1 MISVNLLPEEY
12 RRRAKSPIGIIA
24 AISAAVL
31 INASLFASWGYLHFG
46 VKANVATTRDV
57 LQADLAGLQWQVD
70 YHNSL
75 KAEIATRS
83 QREQT
88 LAEITKD
95 RVLWTKTLDELI
107 DVVHAGREGVDHFI
121 WFNDLAAEVKADRNN
136 HGQLTGDGVSGAE
149 AYAQL
154 ANFAEDLEDTSLS
167 SLMGIFEAP
176 EPLQATQ
183 EKPDETL
190 IPSVTWSFPLRM
202 NLLSPQDRVKN
213 REAVEGDDQ

>member
-1 MISVNLLPEEY
+1 MIRNI
-12 RRRAKSPIGIIA
+12 AIGFGLA
-24 AISAAVL
+24 CLTLGQASAQQDPQM
-31 INASLFASWGYLHFG
+31 
-46 VKANVATTRDV
+46 T
-57 LQADLAGLQWQVD
+57 Q
-70 YHNSL
+70 
-75 KAEIATRS
+75 
-83 QREQT
+83 
-88 LAEITKD
+88 
-95 RVLWTKTLDELI
+95 
-107 DVVHAGREGVDHFI
+107 
-121 WFNDLAAEVKADRNN
+121 WFNDLAAEVKTDRNN

-154 ANFAEDLEDTSLS
+154 ANFAEDLEDASLS